1 MQHSYSLHQFS
12 SNRDHCI
19 TFAMPLRYQA
29 ICLAVVVLACVTSAN
44 VDGDAVLNLIQTH
57 PNIQLINQEN
67 CGKNEYMFGYAEDRK
82 PIIMQYPWMV
92 QLRHQFQNPEYV
104 PCNGLLIN
112 KNYVLTTNC
121 VDWR

>member
-1 MQHSYSLHQFS
+1 
-12 SNRDHCI
+12 
-19 TFAMPLRYQA
+19 MPLRYQVL
-29 ICLAVVVLACVTSAN
+29 ICLAVVGLACVTSAAN
-44 VDGDAVLNLIQTH
+44 GDDADAALDPIETH

-67 CGKNEYMFGYAEDRK
+67 CGKNDYMFGYAEDRK

-92 QLRHQFQNPEYV
+92 QLRHPFQNPEYV

-121 VDWR
+121 VDWK